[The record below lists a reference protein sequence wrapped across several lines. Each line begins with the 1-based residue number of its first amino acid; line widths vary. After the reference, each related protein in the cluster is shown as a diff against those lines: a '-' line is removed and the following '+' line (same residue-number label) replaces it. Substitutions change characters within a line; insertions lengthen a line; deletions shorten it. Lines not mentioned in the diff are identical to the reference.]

1 LTFLRAIPFS
11 FNILWRLAL
20 VFPFMIIAL
29 ILVGILAGFLV
40 LLTAAVSPVL
50 SLVII
55 GFFGVGVSVLPT
67 MVGIRL
73 GLRARGASVRSSAF
87 GLALP
92 AIGYGLFEALCAL
105 LIMALGVAAYIF
117 ATPLTL
123 QDFSQLTRMDEDV
136 VIQQLM
142 SVSPAITLSI
152 FWVGGVLILGLRA
165 ALLTPLAG
173 ASIGADPSGRPHT
186 PFYGF
191 GSEFLSLLP
200 LVFLSYLLWG
210 FAVPL
215 VVAICYLLGFGDS
228 LLAAANQIEMM
239 EGTEVLGLLGLETGV
254 FLGMVVL
261 IYLWA
266 FSLQC
271 AGGALVYLNHVAREV
286 DAQSAFDM
294 SMDEHLEAATPA
306 APQRE
311 IQPSDVMELVRRRMQ
326 QNKRD

>member
-1 LTFLRAIPFS
+1 MTFLRAIPFS

-29 ILVGILAGFLV
+29 IMVGILAGFLV
-40 LLTAAVSPVL
+40 LLTAAVSPLLAV
-50 SLVII
+50 VIM
-55 GFFGVGVSVLPT
+55 GFFGVGASVLPT
-67 MVGIRL
+67 MVGTRL

-105 LIMALGVAAYIF
+105 LIMALGVAAYLF
-117 ATPLTL
+117 ATSLTL
-123 QDFSQLTRMDEDV
+123 EDFTQLTQMDEDV

-165 ALLTPLAG
+165 ALLMPLAG
-173 ASIGADPSGRPHT
+173 ASIAADPSGRPHT

-191 GSEFLSLLP
+191 ASEFLSLLP

-210 FAVPL
+210 LAVPL
-215 VVAICYLLGFGDS
+215 AVAICYLLGFGDAVI
-228 LLAAANQIEMM
+228 AAANQIEMTGGN
-239 EGTEVLGLLGLETGV
+239 EALGLLGVETGV
-254 FLGMVVL
+254 FIGIVVL
-261 IYLWA
+261 VYLWA

-271 AGGALVYLNHVAREV
+271 AGGRW
-286 DAQSAFDM
+286 F
-294 SMDEHLEAATPA
+294 
-306 APQRE
+306 
-311 IQPSDVMELVRRRMQ
+311 I
-326 QNKRD
+326 